1 VEDPRE
7 EQRRWRHRRAAN
19 RADGRIPTGAAEVE
33 WAIEEPPQDQQ
44 APGSHAKSVVAATL
58 EYRRKC
64 EARRRSEERRLKGR
78 PEEDEQQLWENPE
91 YPPTTRYAPE
101 HCIPPP
107 AVAEDWAPS
116 PPRWL
121 PEISPTPRYE
131 VSPHWTPARKPT
143 PRFEQSTPL
152 SDNSSHN
159 ASEASS
165 NNPIRRSNSQGT
177 RWDNTSGRTYQRPT
191 KEANLRLS
199 PEKCQFFK
207 KELLYLG
214 HRVTSEGSHRRTR
227 TTIDSKRAPTVPWR
241 SIMVPLVCTCLRKN
255 SQVSQRSATQGQ

>member
-19 RADGRIPTGAAEVE
+19 RADGRNPTGAAEVE

-152 SDNSSHN
+152 QQPERQQQPQRERGQQQQPDPAQQQQGNPMGQHIRTDIPAAHVSHSTQTFV
-159 ASEASS
+159 AEGVRGKVAAADG
-165 NNPIRRSNSQGT
+165 RLDLAGGT
-177 RWDNTSGRTYQRPT
+177 PGGDGGDGGAP
-191 KEANLRLS
+191 NLRGGWS
-199 PEKCQFFK
+199 PGEPAA
-207 KELLYLG
+207 
-214 HRVTSEGSHRRTR
+214 
-227 TTIDSKRAPTVPWR
+227 D
-241 SIMVPLVCTCLRKN
+241 
-255 SQVSQRSATQGQ
+255 